1 MVEYEVYIEAETM
14 EYQPN
19 EGQRTGGVTMK
30 EKYLDRLGLS
40 KSVMIALRIVKSL
53 TALCVIGFLIACGL
67 PWYEIS
73 GEAAKIGYEAFDA
86 GTSIDEEGKFS
97 LSPYKTGLMIKM
109 NDNSNPQETDVQ
121 VVKPKNYRVMLHQIV
136 ILLQVLA
143 WVLAALSVM
152 ALFATKYLEWIVM
165 IKAGALVT
173 MAVMALNLI
182 FMKMGNL
189 NMWVLKAKDVIH
201 EENPL
206 NGINLTVD
214 GIAMNDVM
222 YPYIFEWTTYF
233 KIGWAFIITW
243 FVLASILTEIR
254 RKWYYDRQDME

>member
-1 MVEYEVYIEAETM
+1 
-14 EYQPN
+14 
-19 EGQRTGGVTMK
+19 MK

-40 KSVMIALRIVKSL
+40 KGVMIALRIVKSA
-53 TALCVIGFLIACGL
+53 TALCAIGFLIACGL

-73 GEAAKIGYEAFDA
+73 GEAAKIGFEAYDE
-86 GTSIDEEGKFS
+86 GTAMGEGGEFS

-109 NDNSNPQETDVQ
+109 RDSGNGRETDVQ
-121 VVKPKNYRVMLHQIV
+121 ELTPKNYRVMLHQIV
-136 ILLQVLA
+136 MLLQVLA
-143 WVLAALSVM
+143 WVLAALSVV
-152 ALFATKYLEWIVM
+152 ALFATKYLEWILM
-165 IKAGALVT
+165 IKVGALIT

-201 EENPL
+201 GENPL
-206 NGINLTVD
+206 NGISITGD
-214 GIAMNDVM
+214 GIAMNDM
-222 YPYIFEWTTYF
+222 FYPYTFEWTTYF
-233 KIGWAFIITW
+233 KAGWAFIIAW